1 MLASEYSFL
10 TDRTFTLPYK
20 SYGNGDEL
28 LLCFH
33 GFGRSAD
40 DFHRFEAVLGQK
52 YTLIA
57 FDFLYHGPHGISV
70 KKRLPPFLPSD
81 LSSMVEKLLWEKK
94 KVRCSI
100 MGYSQGGKIVMGLIH
115 KIPHRI
121 HELFVLAP
129 DGMKINR
136 VRNFIGS
143 TLLGRLLGL
152 HLVKSPKILHNI
164 IQGMYSLRIISDK
177 VKKFFI
183 SNTDHIDKRYRIYHS
198 WITLRKYEL
207 HPNRMN
213 HYFHAKKIRVEFFIG
228 KYDAIITPR
237 SAHLFLKK
245 FNYPIPLHQ
254 LECGHD
260 LLALHAQIEKIILT
274 STKSKK

>member
-1 MLASEYSFL
+1 MSAAEYSFL
-10 TDRTFTLPYK
+10 TDGIFTLPYK

-40 DFHRFEAVLGQK
+40 DFNRFEKGLGKQ

-57 FDFLYHGPHGISV
+57 FDFLYHGPHAISV
-70 KKRLPPFLPSD
+70 RKCLPPFLPSD
-81 LSSMVEKLLWEKK
+81 LSGLLEKLLWEKK
-94 KVRCSI
+94 KVRCSL
-100 MGYSQGGKIVMGLIH
+100 MGYSQGGKTIMGLIH

-121 HELFVLAP
+121 NALFVLAP
-129 DGMKINR
+129 DGMKNNR

-143 TLLGRLLGL
+143 TFLGRKLGL
-152 HLVKSPKILHNI
+152 HLVNSPKVLHGI
-164 IQGMYSLRIISDK
+164 IHVMFSFRFISEK
-177 VKKFFI
+177 VKRFFI
-183 SNTDHIDKRYRIYHS
+183 SNTDHIEKRYRIYHS
-198 WITLRKYEL
+198 WIALRKYEL
-207 HPNRMN
+207 HPHLMN

-228 KYDAIITPR
+228 KFDAIITPT

-245 FNYPIPLHQ
+245 FSYPIPIHE

-260 LLALHAQIEKIILT
+260 LLALHTQIEKIILA
-274 STKSKK
+274 SPKGKK